1 MPKIVESPK
10 TRTQI
15 QTDSDAKR
23 GIMTKSYKLHRDD
36 VELIKKIAE
45 QLNMAQNEL
54 IVKAIKEYA
63 EKHQK

>member
-15 QTDSDAKR
+15 NADSDAKR
-23 GIMTKSYKLHRDD
+23 GIVTKSYKLHRDD
-36 VELIKKIAE
+36 VEMIKQIA
-45 QLNMAQNEL
+45 QDLNMAQNEL

-63 EKHQK
+63 ERQKK